1 MGTATFKQLEHAGW
15 AQKADAYDDWLAP
28 VTRQA
33 IGPMLASLCD
43 TYEGKRFLDIS
54 TGTGHLAAA
63 AADRGSIA
71 EGLDFA
77 EPMVAKARENYPGLA
92 FTVGDAEH
100 LPYVAASFE
109 VAACAFGLLHFA
121 DADAAISEVHRVL
134 RPGGRYAF
142 SVWCSPAQG
151 GAFFELVLGAI
162 QEYGT
167 LEVDLPPAPPIFRFA
182 DPEESRRTL
191 VGAGFTDIVT
201 DVIDLTWRCANGEDL
216 LAMMYK
222 SVVRMPMLLE
232 RQTPEARQQIHM
244 AIVEGAERHRRG
256 EELEIAFP
264 AALVTATRV

>member
-28 VTRQA
+28 VTRRA

-134 RPGGRYAF
+134 NRAAATRSACGVARRREGHF
-142 SVWCSPAQG
+142 SSWSWARSKNTERWKWTYRQRRRS
-151 GAFFELVLGAI
+151 F
-162 QEYGT
+162 
-167 LEVDLPPAPPIFRFA
+167 DLPTQRKA
-182 DPEESRRTL
+182 
-191 VGAGFTDIVT
+191 VGHSWVPGSPT
-201 DVIDLTWRCANGEDL
+201 
-216 LAMMYK
+216 
-222 SVVRMPMLLE
+222 S
-232 RQTPEARQQIHM
+232 
-244 AIVEGAERHRRG
+244 
-256 EELEIAFP
+256 
-264 AALVTATRV
+264 